1 MYIFMQFSQKLLA
14 DFSSDQRQV
23 ESEMSLGRIIP
34 GPLGLLLLLL
44 LCGCTSEQKAGS
56 RLSASNQF
64 YLAAVTALAE
74 GAIEEAE
81 VQYRLALD
89 ADSRNFR
96 ARTGLV
102 EILRV
107 QGRNRAIYEHLV
119 VLVNLRQCP
128 PEALFA
134 VAWPE
139 KLWVDASDS
148 ALVRKLSFHPLF
160 GRVQLTDSRSSV
172 ESSHR
177 NEQNLSDLVEQKS
190 LGGNTEGDVHG
201 LLGVALV
208 NAGLWDSI
216 PRWNANLPDSAKH
229 DPDVWYARGLWCLQ
243 RQDLLGSIRCFAQSV
258 ECAPDH
264 IGALYQLM
272 VLLPRTEYDEL
283 APAITLHHQQL
294 LKLKALVVDSEAEGR
309 FPSSERIREISQHL
323 ELMGRYPEALGWL
336 RLLEA
341 NSRDMTSVAE
351 KAAELAAKVDAGMR
365 VPEFDGA
372 LERLQEIHVP
382 QFSGGLLEQR
392 MPELINSM
400 SRIQFRDDA
409 SETGLNFQFAG
420 ERLPTGPRMYEI
432 SGGGV
437 AVVDLD
443 SDEWPDLWF
452 SQGVAPRR
460 KSIGREADDVLY
472 RNIRGIHF
480 VRIEKNADAR
490 DDEFGQGPAVGDVN
504 GDGFHDVFVCNIG
517 RNQLCLNNGDGTFTC
532 TDINPLV
539 STAKWSM
546 SASIADLNLDSL
558 PEVYVVN
565 YLAGDAMTR
574 SCENNGHPVQCR
586 PTLFPGEFDELL
598 LNQGDGRFY
607 AANPDLIRGDEAGKG
622 MGIVAGGLIPGRGN
636 TVFVANDTTPNRLIQ
651 FESDGDSKSIASQSL
666 FRGVE
671 FGDEGVPLAG
681 MGIASGDV
689 NRDGLLDLFVTNFAG
704 QPNSLFLQHGGG
716 YFQDETRSLVLREVS
731 IQSMGWGTQFLDAD
745 LDGNLDLFVANG
757 HLEDYSGFGIS
768 SSMTAQVFR
777 NNNSESFSIVEDSEA
792 GPYFSRKTYGRAV
805 ARLDWNR
812 DQQDDICVTHVGSP
826 AALLTNLS
834 DAFGAGVSLKL
845 IGVRSERCATGAI
858 VEVISSGKS
867 EKYFATS
874 GSGFQASNEHRIVIS
889 LPRDATHFSIIVYW
903 PGGEIQRLEKVPVHG
918 CIAIREDWP
927 AALAIPD

>member
-1 MYIFMQFSQKLLA
+1 MSIFMQFSQKFLA
-14 DFSSDQRQV
+14 DFSSDQRQA
-23 ESEMSLGRIIP
+23 ESERSLARILP
-34 GPLGLLLLLL
+34 GPRCLLLLLL

-64 YLAAVTALAE
+64 YLAAVTALAD
-74 GAIEEAE
+74 GAVEEAE
-81 VQYRLALD
+81 VQYRLALE
-89 ADSRNFR
+89 ADRKNIK

-107 QGRNRAIYEHLV
+107 QGRNRAIYEHLI
-119 VLVNLRQCP
+119 VLVNFNQCP
-128 PEALFA
+128 SEALFA

-139 KLWVDASDS
+139 KHWVDASDS
-148 ALVRKLSFHPLF
+148 ALVRKLNSHPLF
-160 GRVQLTDSRSSV
+160 GRLQLIDTRSAG
-172 ESSHR
+172 ESSLR
-177 NEQNLSDLVEQKS
+177 NDQSLSDLIQQKS
-190 LGGNTEGDVHG
+190 LLADKEGDIHG

-208 NAGLWDSI
+208 NAGLWNLI
-216 PRWNANLPDSAKH
+216 PRWNANLPDSAER

-258 ECAPDH
+258 HCAPDH

-283 APAITLHHQQL
+283 TPEITRRHQQL

-309 FPSSERIREISQHL
+309 FPSSERITKISQHL
-323 ELMGRYPEALGWL
+323 ELMGRYPEAQGWL

-341 NSRDMTSVAE
+341 NSRIMTSVE
-351 KAAELAAKVDAGMR
+351 QNAAEIAARINVSTPI
-365 VPEFDGA
+365 PERGGA
-372 LERLQEIHVP
+372 LERLKQIQIP
-382 QFSGGLLEQR
+382 QFSGGVHDDR
-392 MPELINSM
+392 VPARINSI

-409 SETGLNFQFAG
+409 PDTGLNFQFAG
-420 ERLPTGPRMYEI
+420 ERLPTAPRMYEI

-437 AVVDLD
+437 AVIDLD

-452 SQGVAPRR
+452 SQGVAPGRE
-460 KSIGREADDVLY
+460 SIGREADDILY
-472 RNIRGIHF
+472 RNIRGIQF
-480 VRIEKNADAR
+480 LKTEKNPATFE
-490 DDEFGQGPAVGDVN
+490 DEFGQGLAVGDVN

-517 RNQLCLNNGDGTFTC
+517 RNQLYLNNGDGTFASS
-532 TDINPLV
+532 DITP
-539 STAKWSM
+539 SGGAAKWSM
-546 SASIADLNLDSL
+546 SASIVDLNHDSL

-586 PTLFPGEFDELL
+586 PTLFPGEFDELM

-607 AANPDLIRGDEAGKG
+607 TANPDLIRGDEAGKG

-716 YFQDETRSLVLREVS
+716 YFQDETRSLGLREVS

-826 AALLTNLS
+826 AVLLTNLS

-845 IGVRSERCATGAI
+845 IGVRSERFATGAI

-903 PGGEIQRLEKVPVHG
+903 PGGGIQRLENVPIHG